1 MQTAEMNS
9 KKATTTKSHPTPMP
23 PIPRERKSLQ
33 HVAKKNP
40 ASPKHNN
47 IPVPVAESAHT
58 SNSLQTT
65 QQQPIPKRT
74 KEKVELDD
82 VKVSNINMLPIEKV
96 AEQHVMSA
104 QNVDGDG
111 VDMDTGRAEH
121 EISLE
126 SNDAGE
132 TRNR

>member
-9 KKATTTKSHPTPMP
+9 KKATTNHPT

-47 IPVPVAESAHT
+47 IPDAAESANN

-65 QQQPIPKRT
+65 HQPPVPSQRT

-82 VKVSNINMLPIEKV
+82 VKVSNTNMLPMREKV
-96 AEQHVMSA
+96 AEQHVTSA

-111 VDMDTGRAEH
+111 MDTGRAEQ